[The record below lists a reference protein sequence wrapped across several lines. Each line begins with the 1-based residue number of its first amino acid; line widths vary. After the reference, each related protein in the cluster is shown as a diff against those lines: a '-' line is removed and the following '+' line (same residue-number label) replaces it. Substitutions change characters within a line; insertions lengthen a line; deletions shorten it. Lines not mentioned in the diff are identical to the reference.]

1 MYESILK
8 TATNDT
14 EFEFKTRSS
23 GLPVMH
29 EIWYRIKTS
38 DSGTIIFFSSIAF
51 SILITV
57 TISYVVVERE
67 SMLKHIQMI
76 SGMRLS
82 AYWTAN
88 FLFDTLKFYVTIAV
102 SVMTFFIFGF
112 NYFDSVIIVLAIFPF
127 GILPFTYVMSF
138 LFTVD
143 SAAQTFT
150 LFLHFFVMLV
160 ASTLIFALRIVFDFE
175 WLGDILSWAFKAIPS
190 FCVSMALYFEA
201 SGKEIAKFRNTTEGT
216 GMDLKANEWHWQN
229 NTGDMIIL
237 AFHFVFWFLILFLIE
252 IDLGKRL
259 RACYHC
265 CIRLRFPRALT
276 N

>member
-1 MYESILK
+1 
-8 TATNDT
+8 
-14 EFEFKTRSS
+14 
-23 GLPVMH
+23 
-29 EIWYRIKTS
+29 
-38 DSGTIIFFSSIAF
+38 
-51 SILITV
+51 
-57 TISYVVVERE
+57 
-67 SMLKHIQMI
+67 MI

-88 FLFDTLKFYVTIAV
+88 FLFDTLKFYVTIGV

-112 NYFDSVIIVLAIFPF
+112 DYFDSVILVLAIFPF

-175 WLGDILSWAFKAIPS
+175 WLGDILSWAFKIIPS

-201 SGKEIAKFRNTTEGT
+201 SGKEVAKFRNTTEGT
-216 GMDLKANEWHWQN
+216 GMDLKENEWHW
-229 NTGDMIIL
+229 
-237 AFHFVFWFLILFLIE
+237 
-252 IDLGKRL
+252 
-259 RACYHC
+259 
-265 CIRLRFPRALT
+265 
-276 N
+276 